1 MFSGGGTGSRGKSVV
16 VIADVISVV
25 MSMGG
30 VVQGIVVRGGGVDHG
45 PVVNG
50 GGVVPDV
57 MVYSRV
63 VDSGPVVS
71 VVGSLVVVCV
81 EDVDPGFV

>member
-1 MFSGGGTGSRGKSVV
+1 MFSGGGGGSYGVSVV
-16 VIADVISVV
+16 VIASVRNDV
-25 MSMGG
+25 MGMEG
-30 VVQGIVVRGGGVDHG
+30 VVQNLVVG
-45 PVVNG
+45 G

-63 VDSGPVVS
+63 VDSAPVVS
-71 VVGSLVVVCV
+71 AVGSLICV

>member
-1 MFSGGGTGSRGKSVV
+1 MFSGGGSGSGGISVV
-16 VIADVISVV
+16 VIVYVITVV
-25 MSMGG
+25 VGMGA
-30 VVQGIVVRGGGVDHG
+30 VVQGGGGVDHG